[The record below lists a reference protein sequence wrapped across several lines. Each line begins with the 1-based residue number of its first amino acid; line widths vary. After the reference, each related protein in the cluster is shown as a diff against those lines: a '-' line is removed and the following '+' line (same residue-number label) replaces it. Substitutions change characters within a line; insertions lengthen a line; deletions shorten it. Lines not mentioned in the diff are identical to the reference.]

1 MNNQWYISRIDID
14 KISADENFCIY
25 YETVSEQML
34 KKFSAAEFIALKSEI
49 NRAYIFSKD
58 RCFHIRKRNKGLSA
72 VVVSR
77 DQGEKP
83 LYEIETGCGHAPLA
97 GKIVPESG
105 VLYEA
110 RVAKIGMRLDRNY
123 SGEIKIL
130 TLCSKTSEKYSIPV
144 LM

>member
-1 MNNQWYISRIDID
+1 MNNQWYISKISVD

-34 KKFSAAEFIALKSEI
+34 KKFSASEFEVLKNDI

-58 RCFHIRKRNKGLSA
+58 KCFHIRKRMNGLSA
-72 VVVSR
+72 VIISR
-77 DQGEKP
+77 ESGEKQ
-83 LYEIETGCGHAPLA
+83 LDEIESAGGPAALA
-97 GKIVPESG
+97 GELITDSG
-105 VLYEA
+105 LLYEA
-110 RVAKIGMRLDRNY
+110 RVPKIGKRLDKNY
-123 SGEIKIL
+123 TGEIKIL